1 MNVIEPKLEYAELWE
16 GNAKLVN
23 QLETVLQMAAAKKVP
38 GCPSTTTSTLL
49 RAELGMYPLKTN
61 GDAGDS

>member
-23 QLETVLQMAAAKKVP
+23 QLETVLQIAAKKVP